1 MASPNPTNWIQTLT
15 EFGQLGSQPLN
26 TNLASS
32 TNFRFMCDKVPG
44 VTYFCT
50 SATTPSLS
58 GKPTSLH
65 HMFAANDIKF
75 PGGRS
80 PSDLSIRFIVN
91 EDFSNYMSM
100 VSWQRSG
107 LPYRDFR
114 EIQPEYRGNRNDGRL
129 LLLNNKKNPVIMM
142 SFSNLIPTQIS
153 GFTLSHTES
162 DPTPISATV
171 TFVFEAFQIQ
181 PVS

>member
-1 MASPNPTNWIQTLT
+1 MASPNPVNWVQTLT
-15 EFGQLGSQPLN
+15 DLGALRGSSIN
-26 TNLASS
+26 TNLAAS

-58 GKPTSLH
+58 GKPSVYH
-65 HMFAANDIKF
+65 HMFAANEIKF

-91 EDFSNYMSM
+91 EDFSNYMEM
-100 VSWQRSG
+100 VRWQRSG
-107 LPYRDFR
+107 VPYRDFR

-129 LLLNNKKNPVIMM
+129 LLLNNKKNPVILM
-142 SFSNLIPTQIS
+142 SFSNLLPTQIS
-153 GFTLSHTES
+153 GFNLSHAES
-162 DPTPISATV
+162 DPTPVSATV
-171 TFVFEAFQIQ
+171 TFVFDAFRIE